1 MDLKV
6 PKVFVVDAVLDD
18 QSWMGRAGCP
28 YLPAVDRRLT
38 AEWTRIHRGRRDA
51 GFYRAALE
59 YGQSLWMEGKPAQ
72 AILQLNK
79 AWSADLEGG
88 ECVLSEWPLPYRAL
102 VWMLKYAPAGDF
114 LGNPVR
120 HFQHLATRVRGE
132 GTELRAW
139 RAWACFHL
147 SGRVLPERDFP
158 PDVLQIET
166 EGLVLPEIG
175 DVLAALDQW
184 GLAGE
189 TGLVEEVIGELEN
202 G

>member
-102 VWMLKYAPAGDF
+102 VWMLKHAPEGRF

-120 HFQHLATRVRGE
+120 HFLHLATRVRGE
-132 GTELRAW
+132 RAEIRIW
-139 RAWACFHL
+139 RAWAC
-147 SGRVLPERDFP
+147 SGNFRWRHHYGFDQERPQSERCQLF
-158 PDVLQIET
+158 
-166 EGLVLPEIG
+166 
-175 DVLAALDQW
+175 LAADTDW
-184 GLAGE
+184 RDNRSSRIYRCAPA
-189 TGLVEEVIGELEN
+189 
-202 G
+202 